1 MKKAPIA
8 FFAYKRPRH
17 TLRSLESLAR
27 NEGAA
32 ESELFIFCDAPKR
45 QEDQEPV
52 KQVREV
58 VRSKKW
64 CGTVNII
71 ERETNLGL
79 ANSIIRG
86 VTDLCDEY
94 GSVIVI
100 EDDLILSPFFLDYMN
115 KALNLYKDAHHVM
128 QISGYMFPVKL
139 ELETDAIFLPFP
151 TSWGWA
157 TWQNSWKYLDLS
169 MSGYEKLKGESLLRY
184 KFDLDGSYPYFK
196 MLESQIKNKID
207 SWAIVWYLTVFMQ
220 QGLTLFPTQSLVTNI
235 GFDGSGTHGG
245 RKIVTNKRNHNFDNA
260 ITDKIISYPSSCEV
274 CSEAYF
280 AVSEYFKESQ
290 RESKSL
296 IKILYLKCYDML
308 ESLKQQP

>member
-1 MKKAPIA
+1 
-8 FFAYKRPRH
+8 
-17 TLRSLESLAR
+17 LESLAR
-27 NEGAA
+27 NERAA

-45 QEDQEPV
+45 QEDQESV

-184 KFDLDGSYPYFK
+184 KFDLDGNLLGTVMSIRQKNFVVKVNTRHTYAGFVWNDEPVFPYWK
-196 MLESQIKNKID
+196 LELREKGKSVNKKQIHQYTKDGIFVKTYDGVREAYRI
-207 SWAIVWYLTVFMQ
+207 
-220 QGLTLFPTQSLVTNI
+220 TNI
-235 GFDGSGTHGG
+235 DHRSISANATNRRPSAGG
-245 RKIVTNKRNHNFDNA
+245 YVWT
-260 ITDKIISYPSSCEV
+260 Y
-274 CSEAYF
+274 
-280 AVSEYFKESQ
+280 
-290 RESKSL
+290 
-296 IKILYLKCYDML
+296 IKL
-308 ESLKQQP
+308 

>member
-1 MKKAPIA
+1 
-8 FFAYKRPRH
+8 
-17 TLRSLESLAR
+17 LESLAQ

-32 ESELFIFCDAPKR
+32 ESQLFIFCDAPKR
-45 QEDQEPV
+45 QEDQESV

-139 ELETDAIFLPFP
+139 ELETDAIFLPFT

-157 TWQNSWKYLDLS
+157 TWQRAWKYLDLS

-196 MLESQIKNKID
+196 MLENQRSNKID
-207 SWAIVWYLTVFMQ
+207 SWAIVWYLSVFMQ
-220 QGLTLFPTQSLVTNI
+220 QGLTLCPTQSLVRNI

-245 RKIVTNKRNHNFDNA
+245 REIVTNKRNHDFDNA
-260 ITDKIISYPSSCEV
+260 ITDKVISK
-274 CSEAYF
+274 F
-280 AVSEYFKESQ
+280 
-290 RESKSL
+290 
-296 IKILYLKCYDML
+296 M
-308 ESLKQQP
+308 

>member
-1 MKKAPIA
+1 MRKAPIA
-8 FFAYKRPRH
+8 FFAYKRPQH
-17 TLRSLESLAR
+17 TLQSLESLAQ

-45 QEDQEPV
+45 QEDQESV

-58 VRSKKW
+58 VRSKQW

-100 EDDLILSPFFLDYMN
+100 EDDLVLSPFFLNYMN
-115 KALNLYKDAHHVM
+115 KALNLYKNEPSVM

-139 ELETDAIFLPFP
+139 ELETDAIFLPFS

-157 TWQNSWKYLDLS
+157 TWQRAWKCFDLS
-169 MSGYEKLKGESLLRY
+169 MSGYEQLKEESLLRY
-184 KFDLDGSYPYFK
+184 KFDLDASYPYFK
-196 MLESQIKNKID
+196 MLESQRINQID
-207 SWAIVWYLTVFMQ
+207 SWAIVWYLSVFMR
-220 QGLTLFPTQSLVTNI
+220 QGMTLFPTQSLVRNI

-245 RKIVTNKRNHNFDNA
+245 REIVTNKRNHDFDNA
-260 ITDKIISYPSSCEV
+260 ITDKVILYPSSCEV
-274 CSEAYF
+274 CSQAYL
-280 AVSEYFKESQ
+280 ALAEYFKEVQ
-290 RESKSL
+290 KESKSF
-296 IKILYLKCYDML
+296 INILLKKL
-308 ESLKQQP
+308 SISK